1 MQVKSISQL
10 TPFTGAKEVKSDKK
24 VKTESQTAP
33 TEKTPMPSAAAL
45 QAMHGVKPHGKGA
58 AKPTPEAYSSDE
70 ASQLIAEAGV
80 MLSKKD
86 YKNVKKVLA
95 RGDEQTSNVM
105 MQLELIKSGDIEPST
120 MSCYWETGK
129 MNDNLAKDLDMVY
142 EARKAGKNVADVY
155 VPNVKSQAEGNKTT
169 KVGDVFKVANQD
181 KIYVKTDENESRQLD
196 MDKDMFIKLFPPAKR
211 FTTQQQSIG
220 DCYLVST
227 LGTLMNHDKARVAL
241 YEAFHQDGKDV
252 TVKFKNGYGEYKY
265 ENAEVPKDRVQKYS
279 LKGSTGIRILE
290 DAYGLDSVNKADTKF
305 REIMA
310 DKIAKKQ
317 EEFEKAPV
325 AKKAEVAK
333 SLAGHKKRLDDYLAA
348 KADPNRTVVVCR
360 DDNFY
365 NIYYEEDE
373 NGLKFADLKEDPDNK
388 QDKFH
393 RAADFYRGSLG
404 GYNFE
409 VMERFGFGGFRQW
422 NLNFEEKE
430 VKQQMMKD
438 NFNKDFVMTGG
449 TRASGGRVENP
460 VAEAAG
466 VYGFHAYTLEPQKDD
481 KGNLTVRCTNPWNTS
496 YDADIPYDK
505 FLEYYDS
512 VSIVDVNSYGKKL
525 PLQEQP
531 VKYGKDGAIMDKN
544 SKETPVIWYNNNKS
558 NAEKVQIKKA

>member
-1 MQVKSISQL
+1 MQVNPIS
-10 TPFTGAKEVKSDKK
+10 EVSFKGTSD
-24 VKTESQTAP
+24 VKTTKKTEVVTQP
-33 TEKTPMPSAAAL
+33 VETEKTAMPSAATL
-45 QAMHGVKPHGKGA
+45 QAMHGIKPQKMSI
-58 AKPTPEAYSSDE
+58 AKPTPVAHTNNE

-80 MLSKKD
+80 FLSKRD
-86 YKNVKKVLA
+86 FKNVKKVLA
-95 RGDEQTSNVM
+95 KGDEQTSNVM
-105 MQLELIKSGDIEPST
+105 MQLELVKNGDIEPST
-120 MSCYWETGK
+120 LSHYWETGK

-169 KVGDVFKVANQD
+169 KVGDVFKVADQD

-227 LGTLMNHDKARVAL
+227 LGTLMNNDKARVAL

-265 ENAEVPKDRVQKYS
+265 ENAELPKDRVQKYS

-290 DAYGLDSVNKADTKF
+290 DAYGLDSVNKADANFKK
-305 REIMA
+305 IMNE
-310 DKIAKKQ
+310 KIAKKR
-317 EEFEKAPV
+317 EEVEKAPMN
-325 AKKAEVAK
+325 KKADAMK
-333 SLAGHKKRLDDYLAA
+333 SLAGHQKRLDDYLEA

-373 NGLKFADLKEDPDNK
+373 NGLKFADLKDDPDNK
-388 QDKFH
+388 SDKFH

-430 VKQQMMKD
+430 VKAQMMKD
-438 NFNKDFVMTGG
+438 NFNKDYVMTGG

-466 VYGFHAYTLEPQKDD
+466 VYGFHAYTLEPQKDE

-496 YDADIPYDK
+496 YDADISYDK

-512 VSIVDVNSYGKKL
+512 VSIVDVNSYGKNL

-531 VKYGKDGAIMDKN
+531 VKYGKDGAIMDKD
-544 SKETPVIWYNNNKS
+544 SKEAPVIWYNNDKT
-558 NAEKVQIKKA
+558 NAQKVEVKKA

>member
-1 MQVKSISQL
+1 MK
-10 TPFTGAKEVKSDKK
+10 
-24 VKTESQTAP
+24 
-33 TEKTPMPSAAAL
+33 
-45 QAMHGVKPHGKGA
+45 
-58 AKPTPEAYSSDE
+58 
-70 ASQLIAEAGV
+70 
-80 MLSKKD
+80 
-86 YKNVKKVLA
+86 
-95 RGDEQTSNVM
+95 
-105 MQLELIKSGDIEPST
+105 
-120 MSCYWETGK
+120 
-129 MNDNLAKDLDMVY
+129 
-142 EARKAGKNVADVY
+142 
-155 VPNVKSQAEGNKTT
+155 
-169 KVGDVFKVANQD
+169 
-181 KIYVKTDENESRQLD
+181 
-196 MDKDMFIKLFPPAKR
+196 
-211 FTTQQQSIG
+211 
-220 DCYLVST
+220 
-227 LGTLMNHDKARVAL
+227 
-241 YEAFHQDGKDV
+241 
-252 TVKFKNGYGEYKY
+252 
-265 ENAEVPKDRVQKYS
+265 
-279 LKGSTGIRILE
+279 
-290 DAYGLDSVNKADTKF
+290 
-305 REIMA
+305 
-310 DKIAKKQ
+310 
-317 EEFEKAPV
+317 
-325 AKKAEVAK
+325 
-333 SLAGHKKRLDDYLAA
+333 KKRLDDYLAA
-348 KADPNRTVVVCR
+348 KADTNRTVVVCR

-544 SKETPVIWYNNNKS
+544 SKETPVIWYNNNRS

>member
-10 TPFTGAKEVKSDKK
+10 TPFTGAKEVKTDKK

-120 MSCYWETGK
+120 LSCYWETGK

-544 SKETPVIWYNNNKS
+544 SKETPVIWYNNNRS

>member
-58 AKPTPEAYSSDE
+58 AKPTPEAYSSYE

-544 SKETPVIWYNNNKS
+544 SKETPVIWYNNNRS